1 MSIVCHLQKARRE
14 STTLSEQKDGV
25 DELEELKLESAKL
38 TESYRRIFYKVD
50 PALVFDLVTRL
61 QQDPKNTAPMYTV
74 EVFTKEGTDPQKSR
88 QHILQ
93 TTGSVPAIFDK
104 GTHYV
109 SHHRLNLSILKKLND
124 IDYVLEVM
132 GDYTGSGASIGPRH
146 DIGDWK
152 KIKDK
157 VSHK

>member
-1 MSIVCHLQKARRE
+1 MERI
-14 STTLSEQKDGV
+14 TLSEQKESIG
-25 DELEELKLESAKL
+25 ELEEVNLQSAKL
-38 TESYRRIFYKVD
+38 ADTYRRTFYKVD

-61 QQDPKNTAPMYTV
+61 QQDPENPKPMYTV
-74 EVFTKEGTDPQKSR
+74 EVFTKDGTDPQKSR
-88 QHILQ
+88 DHILK
-93 TTGSVPAIFDK
+93 TTGTVPSIYDK

-109 SHHRLNLSILKKLND
+109 SHHRLNLHILKKLND

-132 GDYTGSGASIGPRH
+132 GDYTGSGASIGPQH

-157 VSHK
+157 VNNK

>member
-1 MSIVCHLQKARRE
+1 MSDEKECI
-14 STTLSEQKDGV
+14 
-25 DELEELKLESAKL
+25 DELQQLSVQSANL
-38 TESYRRIFYKVD
+38 GETYRRLFYKVD

-61 QQDPKNTAPMYTV
+61 QQDPRNPCPMYTI

-88 QHILQ
+88 QHILN

-124 IDYVLEVM
+124 FDHVLEVM
-132 GDYTGSGASIGPRH
+132 GDYTGSGASMGPQH
-146 DIGDWK
+146 DLGDWK

-157 VSHK
+157 VTQECIKENIF